1 METGGEPT
9 LTAAEFRGWL
19 SLLKMVDPDA
29 PLLNFLDGLNAREE
43 IIDKPLPKNGDLKK
57 VVGRQSQNVKTV
69 EIPVASPGSEIGGD
83 ALTDNAQQETLRDSE
98 GVNVRNANV
107 GVGNLSLVEMVEALQ
122 QTDNYTESRKT
133 AELQLAGEEYLLE
146 ISATSVGR
154 TFSFSLPEAYQNG
167 QTLRATLRNEGLA
180 LELYCDE
187 QVGSE
192 LASIQF
198 PTDLK
203 VLVRVV
209 QWNAIFKRIEAV
221 VLQASR

>member
-1 METGGEPT
+1 
-9 LTAAEFRGWL
+9 
-19 SLLKMVDPDA
+19 MV
-29 PLLNFLDGLNAREE
+29 
-43 IIDKPLPKNGDLKK
+43 
-57 VVGRQSQNVKTV
+57 
-69 EIPVASPGSEIGGD
+69 
-83 ALTDNAQQETLRDSE
+83 
-98 GVNVRNANV
+98 
-107 GVGNLSLVEMVEALQ
+107 
-122 QTDNYTESRKT
+122 
-133 AELQLAGEEYLLE
+133 GEEYLLE
-146 ISATSVGR
+146 ISATSIGR
-154 TFSFSLPEAYQNG
+154 TFSFSLPVAYQNG

-198 PTDLK
+198 PKNLK

>member
-29 PLLNFLDGLNAREE
+29 PLLNFLDGLNVREE
-43 IIDKPLPKNGDLKK
+43 IIDKPLSKNGDLKK

-69 EIPVASPGSEIGGD
+69 DIPAATPSSDIGGD

-98 GVNVRNANV
+98 VVNARNANT
-107 GVGNLSLVEMVEALQ
+107 GVGNLSLVEMVESLK

-133 AELQLAGEEYLLE
+133 AELQLTGEEYLLE
-146 ISATSVGR
+146 ISATSVRR

-167 QTLRATLRNEGLA
+167 QTLRATLRHEGLP

-192 LASIQF
+192 LALIQF